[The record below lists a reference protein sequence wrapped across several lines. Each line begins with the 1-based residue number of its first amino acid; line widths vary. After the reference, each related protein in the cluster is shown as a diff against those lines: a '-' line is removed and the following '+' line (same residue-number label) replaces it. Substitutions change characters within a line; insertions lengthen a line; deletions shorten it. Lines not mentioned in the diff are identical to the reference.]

1 MSYNPIET
9 YGVIGDL
16 QSVALVGMD
25 GSIDWCCL
33 PRFDSPSVFARILD
47 HGKGGNF
54 RVCAMQDGRL
64 KQMYIPDT
72 NVLVTRFLSSD
83 GLGEVTDFMPV
94 HQRSGGQTQG
104 RTRQIIRIAKSVRR
118 RVRFRLECV
127 PAFDYARE
135 PHTIE
140 RYDWGVRFC
149 APGCTLLLVSPIPLN
164 VEGNG
169 VHVEFELEPNQS
181 LTFALR
187 LEDGSVADLQHEP
200 LNGEA
205 LLTET
210 VRFWR
215 GWLAHCQYEGRW
227 REMVTRSALVLKLLT
242 YAPTGAVVAAA
253 TCSLPEEIG
262 GQRNW
267 DYRYTWVR
275 DAAFSVYALMRL
287 GYTEEAAAFTSF
299 MQSCA
304 IEEEGVNG
312 PLNVL
317 YGIDGRRDVPEYILD
332 HLDGY
337 RGSKPVRIGN
347 AAAQHLQLDIYG
359 ELMDSIYLYDKYGNP
374 LAYDTWKQVERMLD
388 WVTNNWE
395 LADQSIWEVRGGAQQ
410 FTYSKLQCWVALDR
424 GLRLAAKRSFPL
436 GGHDWQ
442 SVRDRIYRRIMTD
455 GWDAGDRTFVQ
466 HFGSDAVDAS
476 ALMMP
481 LMLFISPTDPRM
493 ISTIDMIRREL
504 VSDSLV
510 YRYDVGKAARDG
522 LPGGEGTFSI
532 CTFWLVEALTRAGY
546 IEEAQFQFEKML
558 TYANHL
564 GLFGEQLSP
573 GGETLGN
580 FPQAFTHL
588 GLISAAFNLNKRLG

>member
-1 MSYNPIET
+1 MSYKPIEN
-9 YGVIGDL
+9 YAVIGDL
-16 QSVALVGMD
+16 QSVALVSMN

-33 PRFDSPSVFARILD
+33 PRFDSPSVFGRILD
-47 HGKGGNF
+47 DKKGGHF
-54 RVCAMQDGRL
+54 QICAVQDGRL
-64 KQMYIPDT
+64 KQMYMPDT
-72 NVLVTRFLSSD
+72 NVLLTRFLSSD
-83 GLGEVTDFMPV
+83 AVGEVTDFMPV
-94 HQRSGGQTQG
+94 HRHMGGQTKG
-104 RTRQIIRIAKSVRR
+104 RMRQIIRIAKSVKG
-118 RVRFRLECV
+118 RVRFRLACV

-140 RYDWGVRFC
+140 GFERGVRFTASAC
-149 APGCTLLLVSPIPLN
+149 SLKLVSPVPLQID
-164 VEGNG
+164 GSG
-169 VHVEFELEPNQS
+169 VYADFHLEPNES
-181 LTFALR
+181 LTFSLQ
-187 LEDGSVADLQHEP
+187 LEDQSTASQQEPAD
-200 LNGEA
+200 GEA

-215 GWLAHCQYEGRW
+215 GWLTHCRYQGRW

-253 TCSLPEEIG
+253 TCSLPEEVG

-299 MQSCA
+299 MQGCA
-304 IEEEGVNG
+304 IEGEREEG

-317 YGIDGRRDVPEYILD
+317 YGIDGRHEVPEHTLD

-347 AAAQHLQLDIYG
+347 AAARHFQLDIYG
-359 ELMDSIYLYDKYGNP
+359 ELMDSIYLYDKYGSA
-374 LAYDTWKQVERMLD
+374 LAYDAWQQVERMLD
-388 WVTNNWE
+388 WLTQNWE

-424 GLRLAAKRSFPL
+424 GLRLATKRSFPL
-436 GGHDWQ
+436 GKHDWLR
-442 SVRDRIYRRIMTD
+442 VRDTIYRRIMTE
-455 GWDAGDRTFVQ
+455 GWNANLRTFSQ
-466 HFGSDAVDAS
+466 YLGSDAVDAS

-493 ISTIDMIRREL
+493 LSTIDTIRREL

-510 YRYDVGKAARDG
+510 YRYDMGKAARDG
-522 LPGGEGTFSI
+522 LPGGEGTFSV
-532 CTFWLVEALTRAGY
+532 CTFWLVEALTRSGY
-546 IEEAQFQFEKML
+546 LEDAQFLFEKML
-558 TYANHL
+558 TYANHV

-588 GLISAAFNLNKRLG
+588 GLISAAFNLDKRLG